1 LPDGESEIF
10 FAEGLDRRMTE
21 QMTDLPVGQITPSP
35 IVLKA
40 RALIDFARTRRK
52 RLGEQVQAV

>member
-10 FAEGLDRRMTE
+10 FAEGGLDRRMAE
-21 QMTDLPVGQITPSP
+21 QMTDLPVAQITPSP
-35 IVLKA
+35 IVPKA

-52 RLGEQVQAV
+52 RLGERV